1 MIDGFQKGIC
11 LSLEL
16 MRLIGGLFVS
26 IVIGVGKWIKLVKI
40 DTSGLR

>member
-16 MRLIGGLFVS
+16 MRLIVGLFVS
-26 IVIGVGKWIKLVKI
+26 MVIRVCKWIKLVEI
-40 DTSGLR
+40 DRSGF